1 MIIDRLYLKPFLKRQ
16 MRKFILVSGIFLAAG
31 FTASASSGYR
41 ITIKI
46 EGIKDTVLYLAH
58 YFGDKTYLAD
68 TAYHSKKGNFVF
80 EGEKS
85 LPGGIYIVAGQSN
98 NKLFEMMIDREQL
111 FSASASVTDVFGSL
125 KFRNSTENDLFY
137 KYIRANV
144 SSQKELELLT
154 SILKTLP
161 ADSDSLELIQKEI
174 EAVRISADDLREQM
188 IQQGEGTFLSV
199 MLRAMIEPDPGK
211 LLGNETDKQDS
222 GFLYQAFK
230 DHFWDQFD
238 VSDDR
243 LLRTPLYHKRL
254 ENYFN
259 RIVFQ
264 QTDSIIAA
272 IENFVPLVESNPE
285 TFKYVVWYL
294 TYKFETS
301 MIMGFDEIFVHMV
314 DSYYLTEK
322 AFWADSTVVKSLRKR
337 ADALRNVLI
346 GTTAPNL
353 IILDTTGSFVSLHHQ
368 SAPYM
373 FVFFYEMGCGHCKKE
388 LDELKAWMDK
398 DEIGVQV
405 FAVNTDTSL
414 VQWKNYI
421 NQNKLPFIHA
431 NATRSITPRYHDL
444 YDISSIPTI
453 FLLDENKKIIA
464 KRLKVNQMIS
474 FLQHHYQRRR
484 SDSDRSN

>member
-1 MIIDRLYLKPFLKRQ
+1 
-16 MRKFILVSGIFLAAG
+16 MRKIIIVLGILLVAG
-31 FTASASSGYR
+31 FTASASPGYK

-46 EGIKDTVLYLAH
+46 DGMEDTVLYLAH

-68 TAYHSKKGNFVF
+68 TAYHSKKGHFVF
-80 EGEKS
+80 QGEKS
-85 LPGGIYIVAGQSN
+85 LDGGIYIVAGQNN
-98 NKLFEMMIDREQL
+98 NKLFEMMIDKEQS
-111 FSASASVTDVFGSL
+111 FSASASAPDIFGSL
-125 KFRNSTENDLFY
+125 QFRNSIENELFY

-144 SSQKELELLT
+144 ASQKELERLGT
-154 SILKTLP
+154 ILKTLP
-161 ADSDSLELIQKEI
+161 IGSDSLELIQKEI
-174 EAVRISADDLREQM
+174 DTTRINAEGFREQM

-199 MLRAMIEPDPGK
+199 MLRAMIEPDPLK
-211 LLGNETDKQDS
+211 LLVNEKEKQDS
-222 GFLYQAFK
+222 LVLYK
-230 DHFWDQFD
+230 IYKRHFWDQFD

-254 ENYFN
+254 EHYFN
-259 RIVFQ
+259 RVVYQ

-272 IENFVPLVESNPE
+272 IETFIPLVEPNPE

-314 DSYYLTEK
+314 DSYYSADK
-322 AFWADSTVVKSLRKR
+322 AFWADSTVVRSLQKR

-346 GTTAPNL
+346 GATAPNL
-353 IILDTTGSFVSLHHQ
+353 IIIDTTGSFVSLHHQ
-368 SAPYM
+368 PAPYL

-388 LDELKAWMDK
+388 LDELKAWMEK
-398 DEIGVQV
+398 DDIGVQV

-421 NQNKLPFIHA
+421 NENKLPFIHA

-444 YDISSIPTI
+444 YDISSTPTI

-464 KRLKVNQMIS
+464 KRLKVSQMVS
-474 FLQHHYQRRR
+474 YLQHYHQRRYDEPGN
-484 SDSDRSN
+484 SY